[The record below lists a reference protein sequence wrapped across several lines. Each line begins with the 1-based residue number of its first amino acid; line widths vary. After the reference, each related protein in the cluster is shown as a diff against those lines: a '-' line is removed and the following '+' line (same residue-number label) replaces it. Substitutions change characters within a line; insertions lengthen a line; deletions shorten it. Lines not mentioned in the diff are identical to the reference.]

1 MQIYNQKY
9 LNIAEDIL
17 RYGRQKEG
25 RNGYTRSLPFKELE
39 FDMRNHYFPL
49 LTSRKIHYEG
59 VLGEYAAIIRQPKN
73 VKDFQ
78 KWGCNYWNEFGD
90 PDTGELRLSYGNSW
104 YNFNGVNQVR
114 NVLNNLRSNPYDRR
128 HVISAWNPE
137 GMEDLSLPPCHFLYQ
152 FYVDEDKYDKEKTL
166 SMLMYSRSGDW
177 MVGIPS
183 DMVFGATMLACWSN
197 LIGAK
202 SGTLKLMVADAHIYS
217 DHFSTAWSQIENG
230 YVHYDAN
237 YHLQPQFSTED
248 FEPKHMEI
256 YNYEH
261 KGNIKYELKT

>member
-1 MQIYNQKY
+1 MLAYETKY
-9 LNIAEDIL
+9 LHTTESIL
-17 RYGRQKEG
+17 DYGDFRST
-25 RNGYTRSLPFKELE
+25 RNGHVKSVFYKTLRFNMSYGE
-39 FDMRNHYFPL
+39 FPVI
-49 LTSRKIHYEG
+49 TSRKMNVDGI
-59 VLGEYAAIIRQPKN
+59 LGEYAAIIRGPKN
-73 VKDFQ
+73 IKDFQ

-114 NVLNNLRSNPYDRR
+114 NVLNNLRANPYDRR
-128 HVISAWNPE
+128 HIISAWNPE

>member
-73 VKDFQ
+73 IKDFQ

-128 HVISAWNPE
+128 HIISAWNPE

-152 FYVDEDKYDKEKTL
+152 FYLDEDKYDNENTL
-166 SMLMYSRSGDW
+166 SMLMY
-177 MVGIPS
+177 
-183 DMVFGATMLACWSN
+183 
-197 LIGAK
+197 
-202 SGTLKLMVADAHIYS
+202 
-217 DHFSTAWSQIENG
+217 
-230 YVHYDAN
+230 
-237 YHLQPQFSTED
+237 
-248 FEPKHMEI
+248 
-256 YNYEH
+256 
-261 KGNIKYELKT
+261 

>member
-114 NVLNNLRSNPYDRR
+114 NVASAPTINPPAGGTQLAGVDITNPANAFSLGLN
-128 HVISAWNPE
+128 
-137 GMEDLSLPPCHFLYQ
+137 
-152 FYVDEDKYDKEKTL
+152 
-166 SMLMYSRSGDW
+166 
-177 MVGIPS
+177 PS
-183 DMVFGATMLACWSN
+183 DIAIAQRTR
-197 LIGAK
+197 
-202 SGTLKLMVADAHIYS
+202 GTA
-217 DHFSTAWSQIENG
+217 
-230 YVHYDAN
+230 
-237 YHLQPQFSTED
+237 
-248 FEPKHMEI
+248 
-256 YNYEH
+256 
-261 KGNIKYELKT
+261 